1 MNMRFYKY
9 KKYGSKLLR
18 GLQKSYIKRKNKW
31 ISWRK
36 WKWRWKYPNSKWE
49 KSKFFRIWSKK
60 IGEKKTFTENFFGLF
75 EHEKERKSNL
85 KSPSHKNIKKH
96 ISKNLINDQL
106 GPNSDFK
113 ISNIVNKNS
122 SPKFSDL
129 INNKENNN
137 INYNINYNINNYVN
151 NIPLNKE
158 IEKKEEINKKEGKFE
173 EDKNIIIEK
182 KEDEDI
188 KND

>member
-1 MNMRFYKY
+1 MGASCCEDCKSLISKEKTNEFLEENENEDGNIQIPSE
-9 KKYGSKLLR
+9 KKVSFSEFNPKKL
-18 GLQKSYIKRKNKW
+18 
-31 ISWRK
+31 
-36 WKWRWKYPNSKWE
+36 E
-49 KSKFFRIWSKK
+49 K
-60 IGEKKTFTENFFGLF
+60 KKTFTENFFGLF

-188 KND
+188 KNDENKEIVENKE